1 MSPDARESL
10 GDQDGIFVSCRPA
23 GTAPLLAPPAE
34 RLGREAETSTAHA
47 PPPPSM
53 QPWPRIA
60 SPLHNEAKS
69 LIENISEPPRN
80 TAPGMLFLEE
90 TCSKEQEGPSSQSPS
105 SEAGERGE

>member
-1 MSPDARESL
+1 MPEKAWDTRMASL
-10 GDQDGIFVSCRPA
+10 FPA
-23 GTAPLLAPPAE
+23 DLPGQHLSWPPSAE

-69 LIENISEPPRN
+69 LIENISKPPRN
-80 TAPGMLFLEE
+80 TALGMLFLEE

-105 SEAGERGE
+105 SEAGVRGQ